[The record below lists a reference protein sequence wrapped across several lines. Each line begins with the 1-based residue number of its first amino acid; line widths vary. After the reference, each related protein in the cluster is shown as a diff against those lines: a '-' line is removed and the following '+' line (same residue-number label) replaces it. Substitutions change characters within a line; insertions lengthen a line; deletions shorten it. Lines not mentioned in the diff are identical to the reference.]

1 VCGRWSLLELKGLMV
16 LVKSFVGMDGVILS
30 FEGDCLFLEKANL

>member
-1 VCGRWSLLELKGLMV
+1 MV

-30 FEGDCLFLEKANL
+30 FEGDCLFLEKANLWLKVFGVIEL